1 MSNQINVTI
10 AIPESYTMDNL
21 GAELGRSFN
30 ADQLSALLSNP
41 EVLFNAAMNGISNKL
56 KDSHAGIT
64 YKSFKTEAEG
74 LLAKKT
80 KIESTFAS
88 LMAGEW
94 RLARESAPS
103 VAREIMVGRTMMLA
117 ALSKDSAKKVNAM
130 ESDAKNTKLDELL
143 IQHAE
148 KITPTMIAAEIA
160 RIDAELERK
169 AKAKAEL
176 ASLVGKIELN
186 V

>member
-10 AIPESYTMDNL
+10 VIPESYTMDNL

-30 ADQLSALLSNP
+30 TDQLSALLSNP

-74 LLAKKT
+74 LLAKKA

-94 RLARESAPS
+94 RLAREGVPS
-103 VAREIMVGRTMMLA
+103 VPQAVLIERKLMLA
-117 ALSKDSAKKVNAM
+117 MLKKDQKAKLAAM
-130 ESDAKNTKLDELL
+130 DDKGVAKLDEL
-143 IQHAE
+143 A
-148 KITPTMIAAEIA
+148 KIHVTPIMVDKEIA
-160 RIDAELERK
+160 RLEAEAIARK
-169 AKAKAEL
+169 AML
-176 ASLVGKIELN
+176 ASLPEIELDL
-186 V
+186 